1 MAKLCLQKAFRLL
14 NNINNRHEETTL
26 ALNREWLAAAAEMI
40 QTRVDEGF
48 EPSMLTLMF
57 KDMKGSEAS
66 RRRLM
71 TNVATDIY
79 SDLLPRLIKRIK
91 SKTLMELP
99 FFLGCVDW
107 PVPKKHFKALDGI
120 HHNDGM
126 HFGGLYLVPPKAR
139 TASNLMD
146 IVERS
151 RPVLMRSG
159 LLTAIHVE
167 PVLFSPEKATRYV
180 LKSLER
186 FRIGNEEVL
195 VLPRSRSEM

>member
-1 MAKLCLQKAFRLL
+1 MPAESVRLL
-14 NNINNRHEETTL
+14 NNINNRHGETTL
-26 ALNREWLAAAAEMI
+26 AINPEWLAAAAEMI
-40 QTRVDEGF
+40 ETRVDEGF

-71 TNVATDIY
+71 TKVATDIY

-107 PVPKKHFKALDGI
+107 PVPKKHFKGLDGI

-126 HFGGLYLVPPKAR
+126 HFGGLYLVPPIAR

-167 PVLFSPEKATRYV
+167 PVSFNPEKATRYV

-186 FRIGNEEVL
+186 FRISNEEVL
-195 VLPRSRSEM
+195 VLPRTRSEM